1 MKAPIH
7 IFPAHVINEQQ
18 WDACVAKHSNGLI
31 YAQYDYLDHMCDHW
45 SGLVVGDYEAI
56 MPLPWRRKYGFRYYY
71 IPPFIQQLGFIGSS
85 SLLNQLQEN
94 LIRKIR
100 SYARYGDLHLNF
112 SNHALASE
120 LHCKNRT
127 NLVID
132 LNRSYTEIYSDYQP
146 DLKNL
151 LDKASNSLQ
160 FHYSKENKL
169 TDIIRH
175 YQQQYSQRM
184 PHLSLED
191 FARLS
196 ELCQFYTE
204 KGQCVLRSVKS
215 NDGVILSDTLLLKD
229 NRRIYH
235 LLNTTFQE
243 GRQLHSN
250 HWLLDQLLKEYSNQQ
265 LLFDFEGSDLP
276 GVKSFYKKFGGH
288 VQPYF
293 HYRRNIWH

>member
-1 MKAPIH
+1 VKYSIH
-7 IFPAHVINEQQ
+7 IFPAHVINQQ
-18 WDACVAKHSNGLI
+18 KWDACISKHPNGLI

-45 SGLVVGDYEAI
+45 SGLVIGDYEAI

-71 IPPFIQQLGFIGSS
+71 IPAFIQQLGFIGDI
-85 SLLNQLQEN
+85 SLLKFLQEE

-100 SYARYGDLHLNF
+100 NYAWYGDLHLNF
-112 SNHALASE
+112 SNHILTSE

-127 NLVID
+127 NFIID
-132 LNRSYTEIYSDYQP
+132 LNRNYTDIYADYQP
-146 DLKNL
+146 DLKHL
-151 LDKASNSLQ
+151 LDKIPNHH
-160 FHYSKENKL
+160 FFYTKDTKI
-169 TDIIRH
+169 TDIIQH
-175 YQQQYSQRM
+175 YQQQYAQRM
-184 PHLSLED
+184 PHLSQED

-196 ELCQFYTE
+196 ELCKFYSE
-204 KGQCVLRSVKS
+204 RGRCILRSVTTS
-215 NDGVILSDTLLLKD
+215 EGSVLSDTLLLKD

-243 GRQLHSN
+243 GRKVHSN
-250 HWLLDQLLKEYSNQQ
+250 HWLIDQVLREFSNQQ

-276 GVKSFYKKFGGH
+276 GVKTFYKKFGGH